1 MKPLDTS
8 LVLINAKNNFQQGIE
23 PKTILIIEWEQCE
36 KFDLHL
42 NGRYPTK
49 PSSQYAAAPAFNGQY
64 QHGRGDEKQ
73 ASKAKKFL
81 KPSKEGM
88 KYECIIMWIDFQ
100 LWILPFSTGPP

>member
-1 MKPLDTS
+1 
-8 LVLINAKNNFQQGIE
+8 
-23 PKTILIIEWEQCE
+23 LIIEWEQCE

-49 PSSQYAAAPAFNGQY
+49 LSGQSAAAPAFNGQY
-64 QHGRGDEKQ
+64 QHDRGDEKQ

-88 KYECIIMWIDFQ
+88 KEF
-100 LWILPFSTGPP
+100 

>member
-1 MKPLDTS
+1 MKLLDTS
-8 LVLINAKNNFQQGIE
+8 QVLRNAKNNFQQNNE
-23 PKTILIIEWEQCE
+23 AEILIIEWEQCE

-49 PSSQYAAAPAFNGQY
+49 LSSQSAAAPAFNGEY

-88 KYECIIMWIDFQ
+88 IRYFYVD
-100 LWILPFSTGPP
+100 